1 MKNETQCISSM
12 EMIEI
17 IKTYM
22 KRNVRPEHYMEA
34 PDHFLDLCEAGL
46 YMGLFGFPTNILEKH
61 IPDKKVVNAYID
73 LLDKTSLSD
82 MRKIIADTRVKVSA
96 FR

>member
-1 MKNETQCISSM
+1 MKNENQNISM

-22 KRNVRPEHYMEA
+22 KRNVRPEHYLEA
-34 PDHFLDLCEAGL
+34 PDHFLNLCEAGL
-46 YMGLFGFPTNILEKH
+46 YMGLLGMPSEILEKH
-61 IPDKKVVNAYID
+61 IKDERVVNAYID
-73 LLDKTSLSD
+73 MLNRKSLSE
-82 MRKIIADTRVKVSA
+82 MKMIIADTRKKVSA